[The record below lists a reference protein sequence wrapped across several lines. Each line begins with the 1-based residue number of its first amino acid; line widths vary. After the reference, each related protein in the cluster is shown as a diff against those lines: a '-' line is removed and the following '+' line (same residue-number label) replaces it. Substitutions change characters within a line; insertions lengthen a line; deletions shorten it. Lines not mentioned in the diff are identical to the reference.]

1 MRNGTAGINGRRPVY
16 AGGNQSLGGKKSVD
30 GIGTADDSHYHF
42 RRPKGGGMKTDDETL
57 IIALRILEAEI
68 QSDDGV
74 ANACITEAANRLEE
88 LTAGTI
94 EIHKCIGVAVMMGET
109 ASTYSAQPIGI
120 PEQTLRVRQ

>member
-1 MRNGTAGINGRRPVY
+1 
-16 AGGNQSLGGKKSVD
+16 
-30 GIGTADDSHYHF
+30 
-42 RRPKGGGMKTDDETL
+42 MKTDDETL
-57 IIALRILEAEI
+57 IIALRILAAEI

-94 EIHKCIGVAVMMGET
+94 EIPNCIGVAAMMGET
-109 ASTYSAQPIGI
+109 ASEYSAQSIGI